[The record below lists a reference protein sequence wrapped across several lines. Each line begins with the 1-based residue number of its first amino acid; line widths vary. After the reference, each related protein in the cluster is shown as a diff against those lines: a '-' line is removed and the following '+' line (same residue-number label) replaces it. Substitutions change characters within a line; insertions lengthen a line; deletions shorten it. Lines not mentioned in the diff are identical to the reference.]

1 MGAHGVAGGTTVTDS
16 AESELSGPIRLIDP
30 LVGRMMRR
38 QFEANLA
45 ALKDR
50 LESQAARED

>member
-1 MGAHGVAGGTTVTDS
+1 MTDS
-16 AESELSGPIRLIDP
+16 AESELSGPVRLLDP
-30 LVGRMMRR
+30 LVGRMMHR

-50 LESQAARED
+50 LEAQAAREG